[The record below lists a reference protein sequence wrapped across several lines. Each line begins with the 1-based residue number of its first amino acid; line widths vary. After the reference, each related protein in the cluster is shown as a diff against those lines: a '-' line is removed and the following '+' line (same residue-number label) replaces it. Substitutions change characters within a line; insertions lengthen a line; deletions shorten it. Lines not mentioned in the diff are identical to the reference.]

1 MHYIYPLK
9 RLFYVAFILKY
20 CYLCILKS
28 CKFEERKN
36 IKREKRSSYRK
47 RGGERGKN
55 VQKKAS
61 LNADFNARTTLSKK
75 GGFLWQG
82 GLGLNNTTS

>member
-47 RGGERGKN
+47 RGGE
-55 VQKKAS
+55 
-61 LNADFNARTTLSKK
+61 K
-75 GGFLWQG
+75 GGRMCKKKPLSMRILMHAQH
-82 GLGLNNTTS
+82 